1 MEHHVLE
8 VGFSGNA
15 LINVGPTKDGIIVPE
30 FQQLL
35 LQLGAWLEINGE
47 AIYDT
52 SPWFYQR
59 DSTDSTI
66 WYTCKKEIYNARN
79 PSSKPKR
86 NDVILAVYA
95 IFLFWP
101 KGDLLLLRD
110 LVDYVKE
117 DGKSRIALL
126 SYDQFKP
133 ANVSVFT
140 YLCTE

>member
-8 VGFSGNA
+8 VGFPGNA

-35 LQLGAWLEINGE
+35 LELGAWLDVNGE

-52 SPWFYQR
+52 SPWFHQG

-66 WYTCKKEIYNARN
+66 WYTCKKENYDPMN

-95 IFLFWP
+95 IFLYWP
-101 KGDLLLLRD
+101 NGDLLLLKD

-117 DGKSRIALL
+117 DGKSRIVLL
-126 SYDQFKP
+126 STDEFIP
-133 ANVSVFT
+133 VNVSVFT
-140 YLCTE
+140 YIY